1 MGPVNRVGDAP
12 ESVAI
17 MVRKLFVE
25 NTYLYL
31 QLVYLPSEVSREYGL
46 LVNEEW
52 SLA

>member
-1 MGPVNRVGDAP
+1 MGPADRVGDAP

-25 NTYLYL
+25 NTYL
-31 QLVYLPSEVSREYGL
+31 QLVHLPSEVSREYGL